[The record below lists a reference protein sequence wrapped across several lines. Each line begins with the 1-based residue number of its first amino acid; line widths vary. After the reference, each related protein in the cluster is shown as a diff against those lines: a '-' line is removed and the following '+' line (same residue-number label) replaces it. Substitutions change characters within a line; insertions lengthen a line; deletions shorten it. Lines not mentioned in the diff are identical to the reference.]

1 MKRIVLLLG
10 ALAFVAS
17 SASAGLKYE
26 FSSVTPG
33 RGGSKMIGTA
43 KVEGANMRLDLKE
56 GDNVLFQNNSVVI
69 SNDGGKTL
77 LVLDPKKKTYYELS
91 LEDTF
96 QAMGSMMQS
105 MGGMIQ
111 MSIDNQSVEVADG
124 GDGGTIQGYPTRKH
138 LVTTSYDFAIKV
150 MGMNRSSHIDMKTE
164 SWSTD
169 KISEDSMTSVQV
181 RRLRTGMEDLDELIA
196 AQTAAVKGFPLK
208 QIITTTTTQ
217 GKKSNT
223 QTTTMEVTSIEQMNI
238 ANSEFEVPA
247 GYEKG
252 ESPLAAMQGLG
263 RR

>member
-17 SASAGLKYE
+17 TASAGLKYE
-26 FSSVTPG
+26 FSSVTSG
-33 RGGSKMIGTA
+33 RGGTKMVGTA
-43 KVEGANMRLDLKE
+43 KVEGSNMRLDLKE
-56 GDNVLFQNNSVVI
+56 GDNVLFQDNSVVI

-77 LVLDPKKKTYYELS
+77 LVIDTKKKTYYELS

-96 QAMGSMMQS
+96 QAMGGLMKS
-105 MGGMIQ
+105 MGGMVQ
-111 MSIDNQSVEVADG
+111 MSIDNQSVDVADG
-124 GDGGTIQGYPTRKH
+124 GDGGTIHGYPTRKYV
-138 LVTTSYDFAIKV
+138 VTTSYDFAMKI

-169 KISEDSMTSVQV
+169 KIPQDSMTFVQM
-181 RRLRTGMEDLDELIA
+181 RGLRTGMDDLDKLIA

-208 QIITTTTTQ
+208 QVITTTTSQ
-217 GKKSNT
+217 GKKSDT
-223 QTTTMEVTSIEQMNI
+223 QTTTMEVTSIEQTNI
-238 ANSEFEVPA
+238 ADSEFEVPA

-252 ESPLAAMQGLG
+252 ESPLAAMQNLG